1 MQDHNVIKSV
11 LSGKKKKKTENIM
24 MLGEY
29 ICVHICVCVCVYMCV
44 YIYIV
49 AIE

>member
-1 MQDHNVIKSV
+1 MLDHNVIKSV

-29 ICVHICVCVCVYMCV
+29 ICVYIWVGGCMCV
-44 YIYIV
+44 YIYIY
-49 AIE
+49 I